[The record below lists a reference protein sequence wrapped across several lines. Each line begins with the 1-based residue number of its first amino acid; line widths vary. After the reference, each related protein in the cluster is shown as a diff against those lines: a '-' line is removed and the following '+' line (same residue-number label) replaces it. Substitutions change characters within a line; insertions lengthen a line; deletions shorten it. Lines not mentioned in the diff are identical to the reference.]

1 MWAVQGRTEARSKKQ
16 RGTHGRSGRTL
27 RAMVSISEATVR
39 REATGRYM
47 QRRGWWVGEDHWL
60 LGKKNKD
67 NDRIKIKDK
76 S

>member
-1 MWAVQGRTEARSKKQ
+1 
-16 RGTHGRSGRTL
+16 
-27 RAMVSISEATVR
+27 MVSISEATVR